1 MSTLFILPRSR
12 IRNACCVSVLNG
24 SIQEPSNHGA
34 SKEESTSRVDSL
46 AYHDR
51 RDLEL
56 ICKVKKR
63 NILFRI
69 QNINLKFLR
78 INALLTIK
86 RNSQIKRCIFIDSR
100 FRIKLQLFL
109 RKKLAHAYFRRR
121 IFSKFFGGKIKSFY
135 NGYLKSK
142 ILRSQ
147 EIIFRKFNKQKLWF
161 CTKIT
166 RQKFNRDF
174 YS

>member
-12 IRNACCVSVLNG
+12 IQNACCVSLLNG
-24 SIQEPSNHGA
+24 SIQDPSNHGA

-56 ICKVKKR
+56 ICKVKER

-69 QNINLKFLR
+69 QNINLKFLK

-86 RNSQIKRCIFIDSR
+86 MNTQIKRCIFIDSY
-100 FRIKLQLFL
+100 FWIKLQLFFKKNWRMRILGAVFFLSFLAGKLEIFTMVTL
-109 RKKLAHAYFRRR
+109 RVK
-121 IFSKFFGGKIKSFY
+121 FSENLINKSY
-135 NGYLKSK
+135 
-142 ILRSQ
+142 
-147 EIIFRKFNKQKLWF
+147 
-161 CTKIT
+161 
-166 RQKFNRDF
+166 DF
-174 YS
+174 VQR

>member
-12 IRNACCVSVLNG
+12 IRNACCVS
-24 SIQEPSNHGA
+24 IQDPSNHHGA

-46 AYHDR
+46 AHHDR

-109 RKKLAHAYFRRR
+109 RKNWRMRILGAVFFLSFLVGKLKVFTMVTLRV
-121 IFSKFFGGKIKSFY
+121 KFYAVKK
-135 NGYLKSK
+135 
-142 ILRSQ
+142 
-147 EIIFRKFNKQKLWF
+147 
-161 CTKIT
+161 
-166 RQKFNRDF
+166 
-174 YS
+174 